1 MEGTQITTAH
11 LAIGVAMVGVMAAI
25 GTPIGLFLLQRMF
38 GSGDK
43 AAGEIKELKDKVHA
57 LEVAGM
63 TGLIQTREHV
73 AAQFATKTDIAELK
87 ETVRGFAQS
96 QQQYHEALMTLL
108 TPIANQLIG
117 VSPVRKS

>member
-11 LAIGVAMVGVMAAI
+11 LAVFIAAGGIVTSVGTALA
-25 GTPIGLFLLQRMF
+25 LFLLQRLF

-43 AAGEIKELKDKVHA
+43 AGVEIDELKDKVHA
-57 LEVAGM
+57 LELAAERAHNH
-63 TGLIQTREHV
+63 TREHV